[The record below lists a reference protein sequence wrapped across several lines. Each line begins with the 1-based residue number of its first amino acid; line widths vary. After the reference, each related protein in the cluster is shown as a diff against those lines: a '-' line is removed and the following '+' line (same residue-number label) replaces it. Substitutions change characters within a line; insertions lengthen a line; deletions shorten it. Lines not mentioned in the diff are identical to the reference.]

1 MEKSKILWLVLVK
14 CGGSGYNN
22 THLSSVLLCKKHY
35 SLLVIYISL
44 PGEKSRG
51 EEATHHALFVTLLMH
66 VTYVFFLIL
75 SVKERSS
82 LYVQPIDFLSSF
94 NVCHLRFRSAPC
106 RPVSVQF
113 RLESDTAIRCM
124 ETCRKWAREA
134 LISRADAALRPAKWQ
149 GRELIELAPQSFW

>member
-1 MEKSKILWLVLVK
+1 MFCASVGAPAIIIPILAAFCFVRNTIACLLFIHISRRKVTW
-14 CGGSGYNN
+14 GGGY
-22 THLSSVLLCKKHY
+22 
-35 SLLVIYISL
+35 
-44 PGEKSRG
+44 
-51 EEATHHALFVTLLMH
+51 HALFVTLLVH
-66 VTYVFFLIL
+66 VTFVFFLIL

-82 LYVQPIDFLSSF
+82 LFLTSF

-113 RLESDTAIRCM
+113 RLESDTAIRCI

-149 GRELIELAPQSFW
+149 GWELIELAPQSFW